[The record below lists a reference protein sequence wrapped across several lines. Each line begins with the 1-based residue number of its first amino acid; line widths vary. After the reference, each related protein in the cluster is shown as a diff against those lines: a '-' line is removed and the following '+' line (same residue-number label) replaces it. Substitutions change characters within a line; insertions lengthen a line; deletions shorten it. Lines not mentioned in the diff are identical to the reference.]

1 MKSKAEIQ
9 GWGWHADI
17 NRRARQGWV
26 SELRDRDG
34 HLLASIE
41 SRPMYCD
48 RGHWKGLIHAI
59 CDLDSQDGWP
69 NYYMSLDRA
78 QAEIEAFLLWRL
90 FHVRCQHNEV

>member
-1 MKSKAEIQ
+1 
-9 GWGWHADI
+9 
-17 NRRARQGWV
+17 
-26 SELRDRDG
+26 
-34 HLLASIE
+34 
-41 SRPMYCD
+41 MYCD